1 MVKHLLFTLITITA
15 IALFLAACGSSE
27 PAATT
32 DASALVV
39 ADGTTEK
46 SYTADDLKSLA
57 STEAAFD
64 GVAYQGVPL
73 TTLLQDAGFDPQ
85 AAKAVKAI
93 ATDGFTVNYGPD
105 LFLLENTLVAYA
117 RTDGPLSADDGTFRM
132 VLPDQE
138 GKLNVRMLA
147 TLQVVK

>member
-1 MVKHLLFTLITITA
+1 MKHLLFTLITITA
-15 IALFLAACGSSE
+15 LALVLAACVSSE
-27 PAATT
+27 PT
-32 DASALVV
+32 ASTNTGVLLIT
-39 ADGTTEK
+39 DGTADK
-46 SYTADDLKSLA
+46 SYTPDDLKSLA
-57 STEAAFD
+57 SADAAFS
-64 GVAYQGVPL
+64 GVTYQGVPL

-85 AAKAVKAI
+85 AATAVKAI

-117 RTDGPLSADDGTFRM
+117 RTDGPLGADDGTFRM
-132 VLPDQE
+132 VLPDQD

>member
-1 MVKHLLFTLITITA
+1 MMKHLPLALITVTA
-15 IALFLAACGSSE
+15 LAFFLGACGSSE

-32 DASALVV
+32 AANLLVV
-39 ADGTTEK
+39 TDGSTQKSYAADG
-46 SYTADDLKSLA
+46 LKSLA
-57 STEAAFD
+57 SVEAAFK
-64 GVAYQGVPL
+64 GVTYQGVPL

-93 ATDGFTVNYGPD
+93 ASDGFSVNYNPE
-105 LFLLENTLVAYA
+105 LFLLDDTLVAYA
-117 RTDGPLSADDGTFRM
+117 QADGPLSADDGTFRM

-147 TLQVVK
+147 TLQVVQ

>member
-1 MVKHLLFTLITITA
+1 MMKHLPLALITVTA
-15 IALFLAACGSSE
+15 LALFLGACGSSE

-32 DASALVV
+32 AANLLVV
-39 ADGTTEK
+39 TDGSTKK

-57 STEAAFD
+57 SVEAAFR
-64 GVAYQGVPL
+64 GVTYQGVPL

-93 ATDGFTVNYGPD
+93 ASDGFSVNYGPE
-105 LFLLENTLVAYA
+105 LFLLDDTLVAYA
-117 RTDGPLSADDGTFRM
+117 RADGPLSADDGTFRM

-147 TLQVVK
+147 TLQVVQ